1 VKIAPYTLTATEAV
15 QAIAS
20 GRLSSVDLVKSCL
33 AQIADTDASINAW
46 AYLDPESAL
55 AQAAE
60 CDRIRKAGLGT
71 GPLHGLPV
79 GLKDVIDTRD
89 MPTQR
94 GTDIFKDRQPDKD
107 ARLVER
113 LRESGAVIMGK
124 TVTTELAFVH
134 ANDTRNPHNPE
145 HSPGG
150 SSSGSAAAVAA
161 CHVPLAVGTQT
172 NGSVIRPASFCGTF
186 GFKPTRGVISR
197 AGVLKTSDSLDQV
210 GCFGRS
216 LEDVALLTD
225 ALAGYDQ
232 ADSCSF
238 ARPRPQMRAGAQ
250 AEAPVA
256 PDLVWFNLPFYD
268 RLSPDAHEGMEAVLD
283 VLGPRITR
291 MAAADTLANLVAVQA
306 RIHEYEICQH
316 QAAVFDANFEDLSRE
331 LQLIVARGRKI
342 SEAEYT
348 DALAVKASAQTSL
361 MSCLSN
367 LMRSLPPAQPGKPP
381 NLGQARAIRY
391 FAPYGPWPV
400 CPASACPFWWV
411 TITSQLAYSS
421 SGQLKKMTV
430 FCAPRDGCNS
440 TWRKPPNEGQSHV
453 KNCQTHRG
461 ACGHGSFP
469 HIHRGPVT

>member
-33 AQIADTDASINAW
+33 EQIADTDASIKAW
-46 AYLDPESAL
+46 AHLDPESAL
-55 AQAAE
+55 AQAGE

-348 DALAVKASAQTSL
+348 DALAVKASAQTFFDELFVEFDAIIAPCATGEAPKFGSGTGDPIFCTL
-361 MSCLSN
+361 WTLAGLPCV
-367 LMRSLPPAQPGKPP
+367 SLPLLVGDNNLPIGVQLIGPIEKDDRLLRTARWLQLHLAQ
-381 NLGQARAIRY
+381 A
-391 FAPYGPWPV
+391 
-400 CPASACPFWWV
+400 
-411 TITSQLAYSS
+411 T
-421 SGQLKKMTV
+421 
-430 FCAPRDGCNS
+430 
-440 TWRKPPNEGQSHV
+440 
-453 KNCQTHRG
+453 
-461 ACGHGSFP
+461 
-469 HIHRGPVT
+469 

>member
-1 VKIAPYTLTATEAV
+1 MH
-15 QAIAS
+15 QS
-20 GRLSSVDLVKSCL
+20 
-33 AQIADTDASINAW
+33 NAW

-348 DALAVKASAQTSL
+348 DALAVKASAQTFFDELFVEFDAIIAPCATGEAPKFGSGTGDPIFCTL
-361 MSCLSN
+361 WTLAGLPCV
-367 LMRSLPPAQPGKPP
+367 SLPLLVGDNNLPIGVQLIGPIEKDDRLLRTARWLQLHLAQ
-381 NLGQARAIRY
+381 A
-391 FAPYGPWPV
+391 
-400 CPASACPFWWV
+400 
-411 TITSQLAYSS
+411 T
-421 SGQLKKMTV
+421 
-430 FCAPRDGCNS
+430 
-440 TWRKPPNEGQSHV
+440 
-453 KNCQTHRG
+453 
-461 ACGHGSFP
+461 
-469 HIHRGPVT
+469 

>member
-1 VKIAPYTLTATEAV
+1 M

-33 AQIADTDASINAW
+33 EQIADTDASIKAW
-46 AYLDPESAL
+46 AHLDPESAL

-348 DALAVKASAQTSL
+348 DALAVKASAQTFFDELFVEFDAIIAPCATGEAPKFGSGTGDPIFCTL
-361 MSCLSN
+361 WTLAGLPCV
-367 LMRSLPPAQPGKPP
+367 SLPLLVGDNNLPIGVQLIGPIEKDDRLLRTARWLQLHLAQ
-381 NLGQARAIRY
+381 A
-391 FAPYGPWPV
+391 
-400 CPASACPFWWV
+400 
-411 TITSQLAYSS
+411 T
-421 SGQLKKMTV
+421 
-430 FCAPRDGCNS
+430 
-440 TWRKPPNEGQSHV
+440 
-453 KNCQTHRG
+453 
-461 ACGHGSFP
+461 
-469 HIHRGPVT
+469 

>member
-1 VKIAPYTLTATEAV
+1 MKIAPYTLTATEAV

-20 GRLSSVDLVKSCL
+20 GCLSSVDLVKSCL
-33 AQIADTDASINAW
+33 AQIADTDASIKAW

-316 QAAVFDANFEDLSRE
+316 QAAVFDANFEDLSSE

-348 DALAVKASAQTSL
+348 DALAVKASAQTFFDELFVEFDAIIAPCAAGEAPKFGSGTGDPIFCTL
-361 MSCLSN
+361 WTLAGLPCV
-367 LMRSLPPAQPGKPP
+367 SLPLLVGDNNLPIGVQLIGPIEKDDRLLRTARWLQLHLAQ
-381 NLGQARAIRY
+381 A
-391 FAPYGPWPV
+391 
-400 CPASACPFWWV
+400 
-411 TITSQLAYSS
+411 T
-421 SGQLKKMTV
+421 
-430 FCAPRDGCNS
+430 
-440 TWRKPPNEGQSHV
+440 
-453 KNCQTHRG
+453 
-461 ACGHGSFP
+461 
-469 HIHRGPVT
+469 

>member
-1 VKIAPYTLTATEAV
+1 MKIAPYTLTATEAV

-161 CHVPLAVGTQT
+161 CQVPLAVGTQT

-306 RIHEYEICQH
+306 RIHEYEVCQH
-316 QAAVFDANFEDLSRE
+316 EAAVFDANFEDLSRE

-348 DALAVKASAQTSL
+348 DALAVKASAQTFFDELFVEFDAIIAPCATGEAPKFGSGTGDPIFCTL
-361 MSCLSN
+361 WTLAGLPCV
-367 LMRSLPPAQPGKPP
+367 SLPLLVGDNNLPIGVQLIGPIEKDDRLLRTARWLQLHLAQ
-381 NLGQARAIRY
+381 A
-391 FAPYGPWPV
+391 
-400 CPASACPFWWV
+400 
-411 TITSQLAYSS
+411 T
-421 SGQLKKMTV
+421 
-430 FCAPRDGCNS
+430 
-440 TWRKPPNEGQSHV
+440 
-453 KNCQTHRG
+453 
-461 ACGHGSFP
+461 
-469 HIHRGPVT
+469 

>member
-1 VKIAPYTLTATEAV
+1 MKIAPYTLTATEAV

-20 GRLSSVDLVKSCL
+20 GHLSSVDLVKSCL
-33 AQIADTDASINAW
+33 AQIADTDASIKAW

-94 GTDIFKDRQPDKD
+94 GTDIFKDRQPEKD
-107 ARLVER
+107 ARLVEC

-283 VLGPRITR
+283 VVGPRITR

-316 QAAVFDANFEDLSRE
+316 QAAVFDANFEDLSSE

-348 DALAVKASAQTSL
+348 DALAVKASAQTFFDELFVEFDAIIAPCAAGEAPKFGSGTGDPIFCTL
-361 MSCLSN
+361 WTVAGLPCV
-367 LMRSLPPAQPGKPP
+367 SLPLLVGDNNLPIGVQLIGPIEKDDRLLRTARWLQLHLAQ
-381 NLGQARAIRY
+381 A
-391 FAPYGPWPV
+391 
-400 CPASACPFWWV
+400 
-411 TITSQLAYSS
+411 T
-421 SGQLKKMTV
+421 
-430 FCAPRDGCNS
+430 
-440 TWRKPPNEGQSHV
+440 
-453 KNCQTHRG
+453 
-461 ACGHGSFP
+461 
-469 HIHRGPVT
+469 

>member
-1 VKIAPYTLTATEAV
+1 M

-20 GRLSSVDLVKSCL
+20 GRLSSVNLVKSCL
-33 AQIADTDASINAW
+33 EQIADTDASIKAW
-46 AYLDPESAL
+46 AHLDPESAL

-283 VLGPRITR
+283 VLGLRITR

-348 DALAVKASAQTSL
+348 DALAVKASAQTFFDELFVEFDAIIAPCATGEAPKFGSGTGDPIFCTL
-361 MSCLSN
+361 WTLAGLPCV
-367 LMRSLPPAQPGKPP
+367 SLPLLVGDNNLPIGVQLIGPIEKDDRLLRTARWLQLHLAQ
-381 NLGQARAIRY
+381 A
-391 FAPYGPWPV
+391 
-400 CPASACPFWWV
+400 
-411 TITSQLAYSS
+411 T
-421 SGQLKKMTV
+421 
-430 FCAPRDGCNS
+430 
-440 TWRKPPNEGQSHV
+440 
-453 KNCQTHRG
+453 
-461 ACGHGSFP
+461 
-469 HIHRGPVT
+469 

>member
-1 VKIAPYTLTATEAV
+1 MKIAPYTLTATEAV

-20 GRLSSVDLVKSCL
+20 GHLSSVDLVKSCL
-33 AQIADTDASINAW
+33 EQIADTDASIKAW
-46 AYLDPESAL
+46 AHLDPESAL

-348 DALAVKASAQTSL
+348 DALAVKASAQTFFDELFVEFDAIIAPCATGEAPKFGSGTGDPIFCTL
-361 MSCLSN
+361 WTLAGLPCV
-367 LMRSLPPAQPGKPP
+367 SLPLLVGDNNLPIGVQLIGPIEKDDRLLRTARWLQLHLAQ
-381 NLGQARAIRY
+381 A
-391 FAPYGPWPV
+391 
-400 CPASACPFWWV
+400 
-411 TITSQLAYSS
+411 T
-421 SGQLKKMTV
+421 
-430 FCAPRDGCNS
+430 
-440 TWRKPPNEGQSHV
+440 
-453 KNCQTHRG
+453 
-461 ACGHGSFP
+461 
-469 HIHRGPVT
+469 

>member
-1 VKIAPYTLTATEAV
+1 M

-20 GRLSSVDLVKSCL
+20 GRLSSVNLVKSCL
-33 AQIADTDASINAW
+33 EQIADTDASIKAW
-46 AYLDPESAL
+46 AHLDPESAL

-348 DALAVKASAQTSL
+348 DALAVKASAQTFFDELFVEFDAIIAPCATGEAPKFGSGTGDPIFCTL
-361 MSCLSN
+361 WTLAGLPCV
-367 LMRSLPPAQPGKPP
+367 SLPLLVGDNNLPIGVQLIGPIEKDDRLLRTARWLQLHLAQ
-381 NLGQARAIRY
+381 A
-391 FAPYGPWPV
+391 
-400 CPASACPFWWV
+400 
-411 TITSQLAYSS
+411 T
-421 SGQLKKMTV
+421 
-430 FCAPRDGCNS
+430 
-440 TWRKPPNEGQSHV
+440 
-453 KNCQTHRG
+453 
-461 ACGHGSFP
+461 
-469 HIHRGPVT
+469 

>member
-20 GRLSSVDLVKSCL
+20 GHLSSVDLVKSCL
-33 AQIADTDASINAW
+33 AQIADTDASIKAW
-46 AYLDPESAL
+46 VYLDPESAL

-79 GLKDVIDTRD
+79 GLKDVIDTCD

-348 DALAVKASAQTSL
+348 DALAVKASAQTFFDELFVEFDAIIAPCATGEAPKFGSGTGDPIFCTL
-361 MSCLSN
+361 WTLAGLPCV
-367 LMRSLPPAQPGKPP
+367 SLPLLVGDNNLPIGVQLIGPIEKDDRLLRTARWLQLHLAQ
-381 NLGQARAIRY
+381 A
-391 FAPYGPWPV
+391 
-400 CPASACPFWWV
+400 
-411 TITSQLAYSS
+411 T
-421 SGQLKKMTV
+421 
-430 FCAPRDGCNS
+430 
-440 TWRKPPNEGQSHV
+440 
-453 KNCQTHRG
+453 
-461 ACGHGSFP
+461 
-469 HIHRGPVT
+469 

>member
-1 VKIAPYTLTATEAV
+1 MKIAPYTLTATEAV

-161 CHVPLAVGTQT
+161 CHLPLAVGTQT

-197 AGVLKTSDSLDQV
+197 SGVLKTSDSLDQV

-348 DALAVKASAQTSL
+348 DALAVKASAQTFFDELFVEFDAIIATCATGEAPKFGSGTGDPIFCTL
-361 MSCLSN
+361 WTLAGLPCV
-367 LMRSLPPAQPGKPP
+367 SLPLLVGDNNLPIGVQLIGPIEKDDRLLRTARWLQLHLAQ
-381 NLGQARAIRY
+381 A
-391 FAPYGPWPV
+391 
-400 CPASACPFWWV
+400 
-411 TITSQLAYSS
+411 T
-421 SGQLKKMTV
+421 
-430 FCAPRDGCNS
+430 
-440 TWRKPPNEGQSHV
+440 
-453 KNCQTHRG
+453 
-461 ACGHGSFP
+461 
-469 HIHRGPVT
+469 